1 MFIYK
6 HTVDPMAK
14 AARLVR
20 PPRDYRI
27 QNKHSLIIFRREVM
41 IRNATEGVWV
51 KGMIRGVYM

>member
-1 MFIYK
+1 MFIYT
-6 HTVDPMAK
+6 HIVDPMAK

-41 IRNATEGVWV
+41 IKNATKGVKR
-51 KGMIRGVYM
+51 KGMIGGVYM